1 MSQSIASR
9 SALERLL
16 ALMVRYW
23 ACNMT
28 VVHDQGQNWPGFGYT
43 EEEKG
48 TLRAIARKAGS
59 FEFYAW
65 IGLVAVF
72 FMAMIGGI
80 VAATAYLSLA
90 LGGNL
95 NPGAESDT
103 IFYLQISCGMVVC
116 VSIGF
121 PLAMLAASWL
131 LGRLFAVTDVDLPD
145 RATTVHFFGKLV
157 FQITRIAIIV
167 SLAGLVLWLQ
177 VPVDSKF
184 WTLSKLVV
192 PLLSPAILVLTA
204 AYYVT
209 ARLRRRA
216 LAASSAPEAV
226 AGTSQAEPASEPSNA
241 SSRRG
246 T

>member
-59 FEFYAW
+59 FEFFAW

-90 LGGNL
+90 LGGNP
-95 NPGAESDT
+95 NPGAESET
-103 IFYLQISCGMVVC
+103 TFYLQISCGMVAC
-116 VSIGF
+116 ISIGF

-167 SLAGLVLWLQ
+167 SVGGLVVWLLI
-177 VPVDSKF
+177 PADSKF
-184 WTLSKLVV
+184 WAFSKLVV
-192 PLLSPAILVLTA
+192 PLLSPAILVLSA

-209 ARLRRRA
+209 VWLRRRA
-216 LAASSAPEAV
+216 LAASSAPEAR
-226 AGTSQAEPASEPSNA
+226 GGDSGPS
-241 SSRRG
+241 S
-246 T
+246 

>member
-9 SALERLL
+9 SALEHLL

-28 VVHDQGQNWPGFGYT
+28 VVHDKGQDWPGFGYT
-43 EEEKG
+43 EEEKDR
-48 TLRAIARKAGS
+48 LRAIARKVGS
-59 FEFYAW
+59 LEFFAW

-95 NPGAESDT
+95 NPGAESET
-103 IFYLQISCGMVVC
+103 IFFLQISCGMVTC
-116 VSIGF
+116 MSIGF

-131 LGRLFAVTDVDLPD
+131 LGRLYAVTDVDLPD

-167 SLAGLVLWLQ
+167 SFAGLVLWLL

-192 PLLSPAILVLTA
+192 PLVSPAILVLTA

-209 ARLRRRA
+209 AWLRRR
-216 LAASSAPEAV
+216 LA
-226 AGTSQAEPASEPSNA
+226 QA
-241 SSRRG
+241 
-246 T
+246 